1 MSKKE
6 TDYSIYLKED
16 SYIDSKAK
24 NTNKNAKKTSNKKS
38 NSASK
43 SNSKKSLKSSAK
55 SPAKNASKSGAK
67 KVNSREIK
75 SKSTFVER
83 FKEFWMRKD
92 NKPQKI
98 AAVIGIILVLLI
110 LIGVGYAWSKLS
122 LIDTNGEDDFAASDI
137 DSDIDL
143 SGMDSIT
150 DANSLNEFLVKWAT
164 NGGDLMQ
171 SKHVKNVLLIGKDSK
186 SSLADSMIL
195 ASVNDQTKQITLVS
209 FYRDSYIYIQPN
221 GKKASFGKLNAA
233 YSRGGAQC
241 VIETIQNNF
250 KIKIDDY
257 VMVDYSSFPKIID
270 ALGGVDV
277 NVTAKE
283 ANYLNATWQN
293 WSLTG
298 NPVSYKVGVNHLN
311 GEKALM
317 FCRIRELDSDVGR
330 TERQRRVISSIIVS
344 FKSAG
349 VSKINA
355 AVNELFPNIKT
366 SMTRTEILSF
376 AADAV
381 SSGWLNYPMLQAT
394 MPPENMANGGYVGDQ
409 WVWIVDYEGSAYQ
422 LQELLYGKTNIEMS
436 DDRVSPIT
444 LKPTAVTSVS
454 TTKAPVVENS
464 TTIAEKTT
472 SVEEES
478 TDLAEDMTGENYV
491 SGENSSNLNG
501 EEESTSDR
509 YGLGDLFEDVANGK
523 FPNSSDGENELTF
536 PSISLPT
543 SQYGR

>member
-6 TDYSIYLKED
+6 TDYSIYLQED
-16 SYIDSKAK
+16 SYVDSKAK
-24 NTNKNAKKTSNKKS
+24 NTNKNAGKTSNKKS

-43 SNSKKSLKSSAK
+43 SNSKKTSK
-55 SPAKNASKSGAK
+55 SPAKSPKKATSKAGPSKS
-67 KVNSREIK
+67 NSGEIR
-75 SKSTFVER
+75 SKSAFVER
-83 FKEFWMRKD
+83 FKDFWTRKD

-98 AAVIGIILVLLI
+98 AAVIGIILAILI

-122 LIDTNGEDDFAASDI
+122 LIDTNGEDDFSASDI

-143 SGMDSIT
+143 SEMDSIT
-150 DANSLNEFLVKWAT
+150 DANSLNELLVKWAT

-209 FYRDSYIYIQPN
+209 FYRDCYIYIQPE
-221 GKKASFGKLNAA
+221 GKKPSFGKLNSA
-233 YSRGGAQC
+233 YSRGGAKC
-241 VIETIQNNF
+241 VINTIQNNF

-277 NVTAKE
+277 TVTAKE

-298 NPVSYKVGVNHLN
+298 NPVSYKAGVNHLN

-317 FCRIRELDSDVGR
+317 FCRIRKLDSDIGR
-330 TERQRRVISSIIVS
+330 TERQRRVISSIITS

-355 AVNELFPNIKT
+355 AVNELFPNVKT

-381 SSGWLNYPMLQAT
+381 SSGWLNYPMSQAT
-394 MPPENMANGGYVGDQ
+394 MPPEKMANGGYLGDQ

-422 LQELLYGKTNIEMS
+422 LQELLYGKTNIELS

-454 TTKAPVVENS
+454 TTKAPVVEES
-464 TTIAEKTT
+464 TTIPEKTT
-472 SVEEES
+472 AVEEES
-478 TDLAEDMTGENYV
+478 TSSTENITGEIV
-491 SGENSSNLNG
+491 SGEGTSG
-501 EEESTSDR
+501 EEESTSRD
-509 YGLGDLFEDVANGK
+509 YGLGDLFDDIANGR
-523 FPNSSDGENELTF
+523 FPDSSDEGEEDNANSLIPSLNNSLT
-536 PSISLPT
+536 
-543 SQYGR
+543 R